1 VCNDDL
7 TSWHRSAFKVDEL
20 LTSSKL
26 KTGLYMDTIEAK
38 KNLDLLYKDRF
49 NLENLNHLNA
59 REQFKQDCKRRIRDI
74 DTQIANIKQNLKG
87 Q

>member
-1 VCNDDL
+1 
-7 TSWHRSAFKVDEL
+7 
-20 LTSSKL
+20 
-26 KTGLYMDTIEAK
+26 MDTIEAK

-87 Q
+87 GCDG

>member
-1 VCNDDL
+1 
-7 TSWHRSAFKVDEL
+7 
-20 LTSSKL
+20 
-26 KTGLYMDTIEAK
+26 MDMIEAK

-59 REQFKQDCKRRIRDI
+59 REQFKQDCKRRIKDI

-87 Q
+87 EQHG